1 MSDVIVYILGVIVSV
16 ALSLA
21 SNIHFGEKERGW
33 CVSDVST
40 VHTLVFSSNFK
51 RMVGQIQRF
60 LALNHLHP
68 KGNHQNFSSS
78 VSTVSEELRNKQ
90 THKLTDT
97 L

>member
-40 VHTLVFSSNFK
+40 VHVHALVFFSILG
-51 RMVGQIQRF
+51 RMVG
-60 LALNHLHP
+60 
-68 KGNHQNFSSS
+68 
-78 VSTVSEELRNKQ
+78 
-90 THKLTDT
+90 
-97 L
+97 

>member
-40 VHTLVFSSNFK
+40 VRVHALVFSNFRVNGWLNPEIFSLK
-51 RMVGQIQRF
+51 PSVPQGESSLKISAHQFQPFQR
-60 LALNHLHP
+60 
-68 KGNHQNFSSS
+68 S
-78 VSTVSEELRNKQ
+78 
-90 THKLTDT
+90 
-97 L
+97 

>member
-40 VHTLVFSSNFK
+40 VHTLVFFSNF
-51 RMVGQIQRF
+51 RANDWSNPEI
-60 LALNHLHP
+60 
-68 KGNHQNFSSS
+68 FSLKPSAP
-78 VSTVSEELRNKQ
+78 
-90 THKLTDT
+90 
-97 L
+97 